1 MRKNITGK
9 RYYEMYHKAFF
20 SFYSPSYFIFLSTV
34 QQREKSLIPLQ
45 RDLIF
50 HHCKSIDLNFH
61 SARFKNCQLK
71 MRKLR
76 SALTSPCKRKKKFAK
91 KILRRRF
98 FSFSSVAIQTKR
110 RINSVSYVVKKFRD
124 INEHII

>member
-1 MRKNITGK
+1 MRKNIAGK

-50 HHCKSIDLNFH
+50 HHSKSIDLKLPLGTFQKL
-61 SARFKNCQLK
+61 SA
-71 MRKLR
+71 
-76 SALTSPCKRKKKFAK
+76 
-91 KILRRRF
+91 
-98 FSFSSVAIQTKR
+98 
-110 RINSVSYVVKKFRD
+110 
-124 INEHII
+124 